1 MGDQKARTA
10 DAFRRRNLGCGALA
24 LAGALIACGT
34 TPDPSAPGAGSGG
47 GSTGSTGGATA
58 GTAGHAGA
66 DGTSRGSGGAPPMN
80 GGGSGNGGAGGT
92 IAGGA
97 GGADSGTGG
106 VSDATGGADLASA
119 DGAAAWRDTGS
130 APAGASSCTL
140 FVGPSPMMQWFR
152 GGFLQQP
159 GIDAGKFEMIWVAH
173 HYTDAWAKPGDGAW
187 NTALD
192 NGHECASNAM
202 APDRVAFM
210 ATQWSHTTAAQW
222 ESDFSGIVTNI
233 QKKWPGVKR
242 IELMAST
249 SAPGNK
255 PCPAAGGKYNETI
268 VPQIGYDA
276 IDAMPAKFPGLVFA
290 LPHFEVPNCS
300 DFIGNGTA
308 PQYAPSATATTGPAV
323 TDVAKMFAAYYVA
336 HP

>member
-1 MGDQKARTA
+1 MAKSPDFLRSAP
-10 DAFRRRNLGCGALA
+10 LI
-24 LAGALIACGT
+24 LAGALAACSAAPTAGAGAEASGGKT
-34 TPDPSAPGAGSGG
+34 TTGGAAAGSGG
-47 GSTGSTGGATA
+47 SAA
-58 GTAGHAGA
+58 V
-66 DGTSRGSGGAPPMN
+66 
-80 GGGSGNGGAGGT
+80 GGAG
-92 IAGGA
+92 AGGA
-97 GGADSGTGG
+97 GGGVGAATGGTSAGGAAGSGSGGNAASGGATGSGGAAGPDAAAADDVVPGSGT
-106 VSDATGGADLASA
+106 DATGAP
-119 DGAAAWRDTGS
+119 AAAAT
-130 APAGASSCTL
+130 CTL

-159 GIDAGKFEMIWVAH
+159 GIDATKFEMIWVAH
-173 HYTDAWAKPGDGAW
+173 HYTDAWAKPGDSGW

-192 NGHECASNAM
+192 MGHACASNAM
-202 APDRVAFM
+202 TPDRVAFM

-222 ESDFSGIVTNI
+222 EADFSGIVANI
-233 QKKWPGVKR
+233 QKKWPAVKR

-255 PCPAAGGKYNETI
+255 PCPAAGGKNNETI

-290 LPHFEVPNCS
+290 LPRFEVPNCS

-308 PQYAPSATATTGPAV
+308 PQYAPNATATTGPAV
-323 TDVAKMFAAYYVA
+323 LDVAKMFAAYFAA

>member
-1 MGDQKARTA
+1 ME
-10 DAFRRRNLGCGALA
+10 
-24 LAGALIACGT
+24 
-34 TPDPSAPGAGSGG
+34 
-47 GSTGSTGGATA
+47 STGGTTS
-58 GTAGHAGA
+58 GKGGRAGA
-66 DGTSRGSGGAPPMN
+66 DGPSVGSGGAPAMN
-80 GGGSGNGGAGGT
+80 GGGSGNGGAGG
-92 IAGGA
+92 IGAGGA
-97 GGADSGTGG
+97 GSSAGG
-106 VSDATGGADLASA
+106 MGDANSGADLAPG
-119 DGAAAWRDTGS
+119 DGATAGGDAAS
-130 APAGASSCTL
+130 APVGASSCTL

-159 GIDAGKFEMIWVAH
+159 GIDAAKFEMIWVAH

-187 NTALD
+187 NTPLD
-192 NGHECASNAM
+192 SGHACASNAM

-210 ATQWSHTTAAQW
+210 ATQWSHTTAAEW
-222 ESDFSGIVTNI
+222 EADFSGIVTNI

-255 PCPAAGGKYNETI
+255 PCPAAGGKNNETI
-268 VPQIGYDA
+268 VPQIGYEA

-323 TDVAKMFAAYYVA
+323 TDVAKMFAAYYAA